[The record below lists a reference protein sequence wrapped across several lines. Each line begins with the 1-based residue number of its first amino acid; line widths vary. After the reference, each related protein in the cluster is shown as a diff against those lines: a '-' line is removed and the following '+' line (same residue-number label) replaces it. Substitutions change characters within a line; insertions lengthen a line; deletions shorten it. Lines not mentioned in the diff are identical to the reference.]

1 MHTPGPWIAD
11 EERRGSI
18 QIFNGYVGFMVA
30 EVPVTPDNIEERS
43 VQLILAA
50 PAMLE
55 ALKEIEWIF
64 DGKEDITDNGGPNDA
79 MRALTAIRAAIAK
92 ATHEERISRRDA

>member
-11 EERRGSI
+11 KERRGSV

-50 PAMLE
+50 PDLLE
-55 ALKEIEWIF
+55 ALQSVISEWRE
-64 DGKEDITDNGGPNDA
+64 GYGLRCVEQV
-79 MRALTAIRAAIAK
+79 RAAIAK
-92 ATHEERISRRDA
+92 AIHEPAERIREDRRDA